1 MNASQKQLLCELE
14 IRDDSFRD
22 DRMGNSLF
30 LVNIFMVSTTIPV
43 YQKALD
49 NRGSQSLK
57 KPQSYSEVSTNRHML
72 FKGKYSFQIIL
83 RSPVTVGKYK
93 KP

>member
-1 MNASQKQLLCELE
+1 MNASQKQLFCGLE

-22 DRMGNSLF
+22 DRMAKSLF
-30 LVNIFMVSTTIPV
+30 LVNIFMLSTTI

-57 KPQSYSEVSTNRHML
+57 KPQSYSEVSTNQHML
-72 FKGKYSFQIIL
+72 FNGRYSFQIIL
-83 RSPVTVGKYK
+83 RSPVGKYK
-93 KP
+93 KS

>member
-1 MNASQKQLLCELE
+1 MNASQKQLFCGLE

-30 LVNIFMVSTTIPV
+30 LVNIFMLSTTI
-43 YQKALD
+43 YQKAFD

-57 KPQSYSEVSTNRHML
+57 KLQSYSEVFNQST
-72 FKGKYSFQIIL
+72 YAFQ
-83 RSPVTVGKYK
+83 G
-93 KP
+93 